1 MEGAEKAARPSP
13 GAGAVRTLPE
23 AEDPS
28 RVLASIDVGSNSVK
42 LLVARL
48 GIDRRL
54 EVLAREKAM
63 IRLGH
68 ETLQT
73 GRLSEKAIA
82 AGCECIGRFAALAR
96 AAGAERIVCAATC
109 AVREARNG
117 DELARRVKKGA
128 DVDLEVISGEEEA
141 RLITRAV
148 RSDFTVEAD
157 PILVVDIGGGST
169 EIILSS
175 GKQTTFAES
184 VELGAVRL
192 TDRFVTTDPVERR
205 AVRALLDEV
214 DARLARPAKALR
226 SHGFGTA
233 VGTSGTIAALAELS
247 AALEGRPIAAIGH
260 RALHRKSLWETVRT
274 LVGTDERQKLRLPG
288 LDPRRVD
295 ILTAGGLLLLRI
307 MERLRIRRLLVCD
320 RSLREGLILDG
331 LDRTGVAAERLNLS
345 GGPAEARDVRRE
357 SVRALARK
365 TGLETAHANNVAALA
380 LELFDATHALH
391 QLAGRE
397 RDWLEH
403 AAFLHDVGATIG
415 YARHHRHSEYLI
427 THGGLAGFAAE
438 EVAVIAQV
446 ARYHR
451 KGRPKDSHEG
461 FARLDP
467 WLKPVVEKL
476 AALLRIADGL
486 DRSRRQLVRDVDVT
500 LRRRKVVLSV
510 IASGDPAL
518 EVWAAKEK
526 AALFTRVFGRRVEIV
541 VEPIRRPVAVG

>member
-1 MEGAEKAARPSP
+1 MEGTETTARPAS
-13 GAGAVRTLPE
+13 GLARSHRE
-23 AEDPS
+23 AANPS
-28 RVLASIDVGSNSVK
+28 RVLSSIDVGSNSVK

-48 GIDRRL
+48 GDDGRL

-82 AGCECIGRFAALAR
+82 AGAECIGRFAALAR
-96 AAGAERIVCAATC
+96 AAGAERLICAATC

-117 DELARRVKKGA
+117 DELARRVKQES

-148 RSDFTVEAD
+148 RSDFTAEAD
-157 PILVVDIGGGST
+157 PILVIDIGGGST
-169 EIILSS
+169 EIILSA
-175 GKQTTFAES
+175 GKETTFSES

-192 TDRFVTTDPVERR
+192 TDRFVATDPIEKRS
-205 AVRALLDEV
+205 AAALRDEV
-214 DARLARPAKALR
+214 DARLKRPAKALR
-226 SHGFGTA
+226 SQGFRTA
-233 VGTSGTIAALAELS
+233 VGTSGTIAALAELT
-247 AALEGRPIAAIGH
+247 AALEGRALAAIGH
-260 RALHRKSLWETVRT
+260 RALDRKSLEKTVKT
-274 LVGTDERQKLRLPG
+274 LVATTEKEKLRLPG
-288 LDPRRVD
+288 LDPRRAD
-295 ILTAGGLLLLRI
+295 ILTAGGLLLLGI

-320 RSLREGLILDG
+320 RSLREGLILDVLDHTGGETQRLG
-331 LDRTGVAAERLNLS
+331 LAE
-345 GGPAEARDVRRE
+345 GPAEARDVRRE
-357 SVRALARK
+357 SVRALAKK
-365 TGLETAHANNVAALA
+365 TGLELAHANNVTALA
-380 LELFDATHALH
+380 LLLFDATHALH

-403 AAFLHDVGATIG
+403 AAFLHDIGATIG
-415 YARHHRHSEYLI
+415 YERHHRHSEYLI

-438 EVAVIAQV
+438 GVHVIAQV

-451 KGRPKDSHEG
+451 KARPKDAHEA
-461 FARLDP
+461 FASLDP

-486 DRSRRQLVRDVDVT
+486 DRSRRQLVRSVDVT
-500 LRRRKVVLSV
+500 VRRRKVVISV
-510 IASGDPAL
+510 AASGDPAL

-526 AALFTRVFGRRVEIV
+526 AGLFSRVFGRRVEIV